1 DSFPDLVFAN
11 NGASAVYL
19 SQGGATFARTPF
31 GSGDARDIVVA
42 DLFGDPLPEV
52 VIAYAGADAAVYRNT
67 AGVLALELTLA
78 TGATT
83 SVAAADL
90 NNDGRADLV
99 FGRGGTGNLVF
110 INTSSTKG
118 EFFMA

>member
-1 DSFPDLVFAN
+1 MFAN

-31 GSGDARDIVVA
+31 GSGDARDVVVA

-67 AGVLALELTLA
+67 AGALHA
-78 TGATT
+78 RAHACDRGD
-83 SVAAADL
+83 DL
-90 NNDGRADLV
+90 GGR
-99 FGRGGTGNLVF
+99 RR
-110 INTSSTKG
+110 S
-118 EFFMA
+118 